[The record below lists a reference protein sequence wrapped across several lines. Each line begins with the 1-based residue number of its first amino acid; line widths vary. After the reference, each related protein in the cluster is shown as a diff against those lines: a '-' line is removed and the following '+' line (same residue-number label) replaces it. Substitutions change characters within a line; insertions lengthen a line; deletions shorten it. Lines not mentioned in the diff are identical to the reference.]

1 MPLIIPAIHNLTAG
15 RAATPIAFIN
25 AILMGYRKYGID
37 SANVL
42 ALARISRTT
51 LRNPKT
57 RVTAAQMEI
66 MSSVAMQEL
75 DDEALGWF
83 SRKLPWGTYGMLCR
97 ASLTSPDLGV
107 ALKRWCRHHRLLT
120 DDIELHFSTSNSIAT
135 FSITTTR
142 DLGPMTEF
150 CLVSSLRYLLGY
162 ACWAIDSNIHL
173 QEATFPFAPPPH
185 RECYPL
191 LFSGAVRFNAERA
204 SFSFHPQYLALPIK
218 RDEQDLRL
226 MLQRALPL
234 TVLQYRRDRLLVQ
247 RVRQFLRTQLPASA
261 TAEAV
266 AAALN
271 MSPRTLYRQLGGE
284 NASLQHLKD
293 EVRRERAIELLTRTR
308 QPIKH
313 LAQSVGFR
321 NEKSFSRAFRLWTG
335 QSPAAF
341 RGARQVID

>member
-1 MPLIIPAIHNLTAG
+1 MPLIIPAIPNPTSG
-15 RAATPIAFIN
+15 RAATPVAFIN

-42 ALARISRTT
+42 ALARISRAE

-97 ASLTSPDLGV
+97 ASLTSPDLSV

-120 DDIELHFSTSNSIAT
+120 EDIELHFSSSKSVAT
-135 FSITTTR
+135 FSITITR

-150 CLVSSLRYLLGY
+150 CVVSSLRYALGY

-173 QEATFPFAPPPH
+173 QQATFPFAPPPH
-185 RECYPL
+185 RETYPL
-191 LFSGAVRFNAERA
+191 LFSGTVRFNAAHA
-204 SFSFHPQYLALPIK
+204 SFSFHPQYLELPIK
-218 RDEQDLRL
+218 RDERDLRQ

-247 RVRQFLRTQLPASA
+247 RVRQFFRTQLPASP
-261 TAEAV
+261 TAESV

-284 NASLQHLKD
+284 NASLQQLKD
-293 EVRRERAIELLTRTR
+293 EVRRDRAIELLTRTR
-308 QPIKH
+308 QPVKH

-321 NEKSFSRAFRLWTG
+321 NEKSFIRAFRLWTG
-335 QSPAAF
+335 QSPAAYR
-341 RGARQVID
+341 RGKQAID